1 MSRPGAFLGQPGQ
14 PTTSDA
20 DGRAPRASNEG
31 ASSMRK
37 AGRSGGGGGDERRG
51 AAREWTVERQ
61 AASSSAAAPKDY
73 DIVVAMRRGEAPAF
87 EQYVERFHRILL
99 DYARRAGVPPTE
111 RDELV
116 SELLD
121 DVAIQLMTRSAPLP
135 QNPRMY
141 LLSALRH
148 RLLNRKRG
156 SERRR
161 RMVSEAA
168 RAVYGDRDP
177 NAGET
182 AAGCSEEMVR
192 ASRGPEWDDAPLPR
206 VLERLAGRLSEA
218 LRDDERMLLVAVAE
232 NIPQREIAEW
242 LGVSYAV
249 ARKRLERLRARL
261 TEVAMQYA
269 NTLEP
274 DDAREL
280 QRFFHRCRARIGART
295 IAGPAGDAITRE
307 A

>member
-1 MSRPGAFLGQPGQ
+1 MGSTR
-14 PTTSDA
+14 
-20 DGRAPRASNEG
+20 
-31 ASSMRK
+31 
-37 AGRSGGGGGDERRG
+37 
-51 AAREWTVERQ
+51 
-61 AASSSAAAPKDY
+61 DY
-73 DIVVAMRRGEAPAF
+73 DIVAAMHRGESASF
-87 EQYVERFHRILL
+87 VQFVERFHPILL
-99 DYARRAGVPPTE
+99 DYARRAGVSAAE

-156 SERRR
+156 RERRQR
-161 RMVSEAA
+161 VVAEAA
-168 RAVYGDRDP
+168 RAAYGDVPADSR
-177 NAGET
+177 ES
-182 AAGCSEEMVR
+182 AAGCSEALMR
-192 ASRGPEWDDAPLPR
+192 ASRGPEWEGTPLPR
-206 VLERLAGRLSEA
+206 AIERLSSRLSEA
-218 LRDDERMLLVAVAE
+218 LRPDERQLLVAVAE

-261 TEVAMQYA
+261 TDVAMHYA

-295 IAGPAGDAITRE
+295 IAVGPPGSVARDAPANALPRE
-307 A
+307 AEPSPRHPRIRP

>member
-1 MSRPGAFLGQPGQ
+1 MSQPGAFIEQPGQ

-20 DGRAPRASNEG
+20 DGRAPKASSEG

-37 AGRSGGGGGDERRG
+37 GSG
-51 AAREWTVERQ
+51 AI
-61 AASSSAAAPKDY
+61 KDY
-73 DIVVAMRRGEAPAF
+73 DIIVAMRRGEAVAF
-87 EQYVERFHRILL
+87 EQYIERCHGILL
-99 DYARRAGVPPTE
+99 DYARRAGVAPSE

-121 DVAIQLMTRSAPLP
+121 DVAIQLVTRSGPLP

-161 RMVSEAA
+161 RVVSEAA
-168 RAVYGDRDP
+168 RASYADRDP
-177 NAGET
+177 AAGES
-182 AAGCSEEMVR
+182 AAGCSEEMLR
-192 ASRGPEWDDAPLPR
+192 ASHGPEWEGTPLPR

-218 LRDDERMLLVAVAE
+218 LRDDERLLLVAVAE

-242 LGVSYAV
+242 LGVSYVV

-261 TEVAMQYA
+261 TDVAMQYA

-280 QRFFHRCRARIGART
+280 QRFFHRCRARIGARA
-295 IAGPAGDAITRE
+295 IAVADGDAISRE
-307 A
+307 APVCPADTPRMTS

>member
-1 MSRPGAFLGQPGQ
+1 M
-14 PTTSDA
+14 
-20 DGRAPRASNEG
+20 
-31 ASSMRK
+31 
-37 AGRSGGGGGDERRG
+37 
-51 AAREWTVERQ
+51 RQ
-61 AASSSAAAPKDY
+61 ASGALKDY
-73 DIVVAMRRGEAPAF
+73 DIIVAMRRGEPAAF
-87 EQYVERFHRILL
+87 EQYIERFHRILL
-99 DYARRAGVPPTE
+99 DYARRAGVAPAE

-121 DVAIQLMTRSAPLP
+121 DVAIQFITRSGPLP

-148 RLLNRKRG
+148 KLLNRKRG

-161 RMVSEAA
+161 RVVSEAA
-168 RAVYGDRDP
+168 RASYADRDP
-177 NAGET
+177 AAGES
-182 AAGCSEEMVR
+182 AAGCSEEMLR
-192 ASRGPEWDDAPLPR
+192 ASHGPQWEGAPLPR

-218 LRDDERMLLVAVAE
+218 LRDDERQLLVAVAE

-242 LGVSYAV
+242 LGVSYVV

-261 TEVAMQYA
+261 TDVAMQYA

-280 QRFFHRCRARIGART
+280 QRFFHRCRARIGARA
-295 IAGPAGDAITRE
+295 IAVADGDAISRE
-307 A
+307 APTRPADTPRMTS

>member
-1 MSRPGAFLGQPGQ
+1 
-14 PTTSDA
+14 
-20 DGRAPRASNEG
+20 
-31 ASSMRK
+31 MRK
-37 AGRSGGGGGDERRG
+37 AGRGGGNERRG
-51 AAREWTVERQ
+51 GPREWTVERKD
-61 AASSSAAAPKDY
+61 ASSSAAGAMKDY
-73 DIVVAMRRGEAPAF
+73 DIVVAMRRGEAAAF
-87 EQYVERFHRILL
+87 EQYVDRFHRILL
-99 DYARRAGVPPTE
+99 DYARRAGVPPME

-121 DVAIQLMTRSAPLP
+121 DVAIQLMTRHGPLP

-148 RLLNRKRG
+148 KLLNRKRG

-168 RAVYGDRDP
+168 RAAYGDRDP
-177 NAGET
+177 AAGEM
-182 AAGCSEEMVR
+182 AAGCSEEMQR
-192 ASRGPEWDDAPLPR
+192 TSRGPEWEDAPLPN

-218 LRDDERMLLVAVAE
+218 LSADERQLLVAVAE

-242 LGVSYAV
+242 LGVSYAL

-261 TEVAMQYA
+261 TGVAMHYA
-269 NTLEP
+269 NSLEP

-295 IAGPAGDAITRE
+295 IATPKGDAITRE

>member
-1 MSRPGAFLGQPGQ
+1 
-14 PTTSDA
+14 
-20 DGRAPRASNEG
+20 
-31 ASSMRK
+31 MRK
-37 AGRSGGGGGDERRG
+37 AGRPGGGNDRRG
-51 AAREWTVERQ
+51 GAREWTVERQ
-61 AASSSAAAPKDY
+61 IASSSAGAPKDY
-73 DIVVAMRRGEAPAF
+73 DIVVAMRRGEAAAF
-87 EQYVERFHRILL
+87 EQYVDRFHRILL
-99 DYARRAGVPPTE
+99 DYARRAGVPPME

-148 RLLNRKRG
+148 KLLNRKRG

-168 RAVYGDRDP
+168 RAAYGGDRDP
-177 NAGET
+177 AAGEM
-182 AAGCSEEMVR
+182 AAGCSEELLR
-192 ASRGPEWDDAPLPR
+192 TSRGPEWEDAPLPS

-218 LRDDERMLLVAVAE
+218 LTDDERMLLVAVAE

-242 LGVSYAV
+242 LGVSYAL

-261 TEVAMQYA
+261 TDVAMHYA

-295 IAGPAGDAITRE
+295 IAAPKGDAITRG

>member
-1 MSRPGAFLGQPGQ
+1 MSQPGAFIEQPGQ

-20 DGRAPRASNEG
+20 DGRAPKASSEG
-31 ASSMRK
+31 ASSMR
-37 AGRSGGGGGDERRG
+37 RTSG
-51 AAREWTVERQ
+51 AI
-61 AASSSAAAPKDY
+61 KDY
-73 DIVVAMRRGEAPAF
+73 DIVVAMRRGEPAAF
-87 EQYVERFHRILL
+87 EQYLERFHRILL
-99 DYARRAGVPPTE
+99 DYARRAGVAPSE

-121 DVAIQLMTRSAPLP
+121 DVAIQLITRSGPLP

-156 SERRR
+156 RERRR
-161 RMVSEAA
+161 RVVSEAA
-168 RAVYGDRDP
+168 RASYAGRDP
-177 NAGET
+177 EASDS
-182 AAGCSEEMVR
+182 AAGCSEEMLR
-192 ASRGPEWDDAPLPR
+192 ASHGPEWEGAPLPR

-218 LRDDERMLLVAVAE
+218 LRDDERLLLVAVAE

-242 LGVSYAV
+242 LGVSYVV

-261 TEVAMQYA
+261 TDVAMQYA

-295 IAGPAGDAITRE
+295 IAVAESDAISRE
-307 A
+307 APVRPADTPRMTS